1 MQAAVG
7 LLPLHGEDWDG
18 LVKLIK
24 EVHGKR
30 EQNSSLLVFVWRVML
45 ELLED
50 RYGCPFHP

>member
-1 MQAAVG
+1 
-7 LLPLHGEDWDG
+7 LHGEDWDG

-50 RYGCPFHP
+50 RYGCHFHP